1 LQSFP
6 LLDQFIIIT
15 RSFGILQKYF
25 LTTTFIYLFH
35 TQKLMNNNVVGQ
47 SLSQKFKSFLIEC
60 RRVWQVTKKP
70 TKEELKVI
78 VKVTGIGI
86 LAIGA
91 LGFVINMLWQLL
103 LK

>member
-1 LQSFP
+1 MDEATSKP
-6 LLDQFIIIT
+6 
-15 RSFGILQKYF
+15 
-25 LTTTFIYLFH
+25 
-35 TQKLMNNNVVGQ
+35 
-47 SLSQKFKSFLIEC
+47 SLKQKFSSFLIEC

-86 LAIGA
+86 LIIG
-91 LGFVINMLWQLL
+91 LIGFVINMAWNLG